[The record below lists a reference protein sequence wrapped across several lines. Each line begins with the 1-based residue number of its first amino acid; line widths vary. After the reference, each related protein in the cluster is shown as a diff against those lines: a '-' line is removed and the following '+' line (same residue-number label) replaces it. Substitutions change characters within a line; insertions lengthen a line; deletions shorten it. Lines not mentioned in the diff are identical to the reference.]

1 MKAFVGWLKS
11 DGRLN
16 ILLLGAVLLL
26 INPLVQFASSMVGK
40 TVFGFLIVVA
50 VVLLYRANRRT
61 S

>member
-26 INPLVQFASSMVGK
+26 INSLVHYASSMVGK
-40 TVFGFLIVVA
+40 TVFGLLIVLA
-50 VVLLYRANRRT
+50 AVLLYRAGRRT